1 MAITYEVTL
10 YILLIKYP
18 AYLLIEL
25 FIISNYIISISFSFM
40 INVNYIQIVIPI
52 HQFITNTF

>member
-25 FIISNYIISISFSFM
+25 FIISNYIISISFL
-40 INVNYIQIVIPI
+40 
-52 HQFITNTF
+52 